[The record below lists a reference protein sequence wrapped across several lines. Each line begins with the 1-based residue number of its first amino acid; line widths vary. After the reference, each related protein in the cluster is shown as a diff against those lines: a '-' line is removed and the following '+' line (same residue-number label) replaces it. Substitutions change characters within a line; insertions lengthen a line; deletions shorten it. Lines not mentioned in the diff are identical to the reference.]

1 MEKSLLHDVDGLVS
15 PLNHGAVLP
24 LVLLHA
30 GVSLGELGLQ
40 IFGTGMR
47 RSDLAPWGV
56 GLDHEAIERDLSDDV
71 VQVLAAPL
79 VLKCTRTVCAATNQ
93 PAHCAC

>member
-1 MEKSLLHDVDGLVS
+1 MLLHNTDGLVS

-56 GLDHEAIERDLSDDV
+56 GLDHETFDGKLFDRLQIFLRLQRAIEAKKVDR
-71 VQVLAAPL
+71 
-79 VLKCTRTVCAATNQ
+79 
-93 PAHCAC
+93 